1 MEDDMNKK
9 IFCLHDEE
17 SAENLLF
24 SIWRPWYNLK

>member
-24 SIWRPWYNLK
+24 